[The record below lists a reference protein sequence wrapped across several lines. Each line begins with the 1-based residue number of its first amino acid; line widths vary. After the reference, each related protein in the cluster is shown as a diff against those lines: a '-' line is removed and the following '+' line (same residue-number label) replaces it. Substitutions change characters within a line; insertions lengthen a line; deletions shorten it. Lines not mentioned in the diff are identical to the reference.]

1 MKIRK
6 NFLEGLEQKVYIYEN
21 KKDEFILIAV
31 PDIRWSYSFTYDEDN
46 IQTKLQESLLVRVS
60 KETAE
65 TLSSR
70 IVQWTS
76 EM

>member
-21 KKDEFILIAV
+21 KKEELILIAV
-31 PDIRWSYSFTYDEDN
+31 PCIQWSYSFTYEEED
-46 IQTKLQESLLVRVS
+46 IQTKLFHSLQERVS
-60 KETAE
+60 GETAT

-70 IVQWTS
+70 IVQWTR

>member
-21 KKDEFILIAV
+21 KKDEFFLIAV
-31 PDIRWSYSFTYDEDN
+31 PAIEWSYSFFYQDEE
-46 IQTKLQESLLVRVS
+46 IQSKLLHSLLERIPQ
-60 KETAE
+60 ETAE

-70 IVQWTS
+70 IVQWTT

>member
-46 IQTKLQESLLVRVS
+46 IQTKLLESLQERVS
-60 KETAE
+60 KESAE

-70 IVQWTS
+70 IVQWTR

>member
-6 NFLEGLEQKVYIYEN
+6 NFLEGLEQKVFIYEN
-21 KKDEFILIAV
+21 KKDEFILIAI
-31 PDIRWSYSFTYDEDN
+31 PDIRWSYSFTYGEDN
-46 IQTKLQESLLVRVS
+46 IQPKLQESLQGRVS

-65 TLSSR
+65 TLSFR